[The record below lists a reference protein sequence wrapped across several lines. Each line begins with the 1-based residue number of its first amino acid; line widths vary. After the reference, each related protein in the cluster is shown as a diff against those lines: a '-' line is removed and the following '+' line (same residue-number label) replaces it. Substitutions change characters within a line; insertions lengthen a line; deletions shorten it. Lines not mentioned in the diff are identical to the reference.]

1 MSAGGVAAESEVISL
16 PSAEEL
22 QRRVDSFSHWQIRN
36 LNVACRGERIKIT
49 GTSSTYYSKQ
59 LATQAVLSAHP
70 NIRIDN
76 DILVSAC

>member
-1 MSAGGVAAESEVISL
+1 MSAGRVAAESEVISL

-22 QRRVDSFSHWQIRN
+22 QRRVDSFSHRQIRN

-49 GTSSTYYSKQ
+49 GTSSTYFSKQ

-70 NIRIDN
+70 DFRIDN
-76 DILVSAC
+76 EILVSAC